1 MHGCYPSRVEVQ
13 GHADEPPPRSRVI
26 LRAMAEIDPEERES
40 ILEELEDLESMR
52 QLFEDRGYKGVMI
65 TCAECGED
73 HYYGW
78 EMLKESLEYMLETG
92 EPRMHE
98 PAFEPVPDEYIS
110 WDYGRGYLDAIG
122 EIDAD
127 EMEGPPAARKSSS
140 PWLGD
145 RTRCAYCRGRLPQ
158 RAFADWAYCPLCGGN
173 LAPLRLAD
181 ALATRGLTESEIA
194 TLLDEAGFEPPTA
207 QGDAGE

>member
-1 MHGCYPSRVEVQ
+1 MP
-13 GHADEPPPRSRVI
+13 
-26 LRAMAEIDPEERES
+26 EIDPEERES

-52 QLFEDRGYKGVMI
+52 QLFEERGYKGVMI

-78 EMLKESLEYMLETG
+78 DMLKESLEYMLETG

-98 PAFEPVPDEYIS
+98 PAFEPQPDEYIS
-110 WDYGRGYLDAIG
+110 WDYGRGFLDSLG
-122 EIDAD
+122 ESDAD
-127 EMEGPPAARKSSS
+127 EMQAPAAERSSAAS
-140 PWLGD
+140 WLGD

-158 RAFADWAYCPLCGGN
+158 RAFTDWIYCPFCGVS

-181 ALATRGLTESEIA
+181 ALAERGWSE
-194 TLLDEAGFEPPTA
+194 DEISQVMDACGFEPPLA
-207 QGDAGE
+207 PGEDVESDSRRT

>member
-1 MHGCYPSRVEVQ
+1 MST
-13 GHADEPPPRSRVI
+13 
-26 LRAMAEIDPEERES
+26 MAPDMDPEERES
-40 ILEELEDLESMR
+40 ILEELEDLGSLREM
-52 QLFEDRGYKGVMI
+52 FEDRGFKGVMI

-110 WDYGRGYLDAIG
+110 WDYGRGYLDALT
-122 EIDAD
+122 ETEAS
-127 EMEGPPAARKSSS
+127 EMEAPASEPAAPGS
-140 PWLGD
+140 WLGD
-145 RTRCAYCRGRLPQ
+145 RTRCAYCRGRLPVRGLQ
-158 RAFADWAYCPLCGGN
+158 EWTYCPFCGAN

-181 ALATRGLTESEIA
+181 ALAARGWGEDDIGKLM
-194 TLLDEAGFEPPTA
+194 DECGFEPPLALGEDPAAT
-207 QGDAGE
+207 DAATD